1 MAIAAGITV
10 VNASKTFVSPLR
22 QSSGKETYVTVH
34 NQPHVTAKMV
44 KHLRGLRTR
53 ETTGDVGFDLYT
65 TIVVDCDNVGKAS
78 LVTGAPAPQPGEVD
92 DYEGFV
98 RRFVRFYGE
107 RFSDLR

>member
-1 MAIAAGITV
+1 
-10 VNASKTFVSPLR
+10 
-22 QSSGKETYVTVH
+22 
-34 NQPHVTAKMV
+34 MV